1 MTIRQG
7 RESGLK
13 ATTGRCWPASIT
25 VRSPAWRARGTSPL
39 ESRIWTGSSR
49 VETGTAAG
57 AGAGEGAVWRSAAR
71 RANAVIT
78 EVLYGP
84 GRVDV
89 RYNALPFG
97 LIALRGPPGRCGSLR
112 PQLRH
117 HHQKLLQERP
127 QQGELEERDQP
138 QDQLHRAFHEEIAAA
153 AARRAVV
160 DPEEEAPH
168 VVDPE

>member
-1 MTIRQG
+1 MTIRHG
-7 RESGLK
+7 RESGLNE
-13 ATTGRCWPASIT
+13 TTGRVWPAAIT

-57 AGAGEGAVWRSAAR
+57 AGAGEGAAWRRAAR

-84 GRVDV
+84 GGVDV

-97 LIALRGPPGRCGSLR
+97 LIALVCPPWKGGY
-112 PQLRH
+112 
-117 HHQKLLQERP
+117 
-127 QQGELEERDQP
+127 QP
-138 QDQLHRAFHEEIAAA
+138 G
-153 AARRAVV
+153 VST
-160 DPEEEAPH
+160 PGG
-168 VVDPE
+168 